1 MDRRKCDQLKARL
14 SAQAEPQVIPI
25 EIFLDGNDDLASI
38 GCNLLPHPGI
48 DAFRSAVFGLLERP
62 DVLAVYALIAEVD
75 PGEEFWPFTDTVLVA
90 GTIPPEELARA
101 LAHLEPDEI
110 APPGPSIPDAIAQ
123 RHGAPL
129 LVAWWD

>member
-1 MDRRKCDQLKARL
+1 
-14 SAQAEPQVIPI
+14 V
-25 EIFLDGNDDLASI
+25 
-38 GCNLLPHPGI
+38 
-48 DAFRSAVFGLLERP
+48 
-62 DVLAVYALIAEVD
+62 LIAEVD

-90 GTIPPEELARA
+90 GTIPPDELAQA

-110 APPGPSIPDAIAQ
+110 GPPGPSIPDAIAQ